1 MKECISVDQVIDI
14 LSRPW
19 MTVEDLGKVTCLGRS
34 KAYEL
39 KRCIIDDI
47 KSRNQKI
54 LSTSYIPTESF
65 IQYMNQESLTSIYRK
80 IWECD

>member
-19 MTVEDLGKVTCLGRS
+19 MSVEDLGRMTCLGRS

-39 KRCIIDDI
+39 KKNILDDI
-47 KSRNQKI
+47 KSRNQKV
-54 LSTSYIPTESF
+54 LSSSYITTESF
-65 IQYMNQESLTSIYRK
+65 ILYMNQESLTSIYKK

>member
-19 MTVEDLGKVTCLGRS
+19 MSVEDLGRMTCLGRS

-39 KRCIIDDI
+39 KKNILDDI
-47 KSRNQKI
+47 KSRNQKV
-54 LSTSYIPTESF
+54 LSSSYIPTESF
-65 IQYMNQESLTSIYRK
+65 ILYMNQESLTSIYKK